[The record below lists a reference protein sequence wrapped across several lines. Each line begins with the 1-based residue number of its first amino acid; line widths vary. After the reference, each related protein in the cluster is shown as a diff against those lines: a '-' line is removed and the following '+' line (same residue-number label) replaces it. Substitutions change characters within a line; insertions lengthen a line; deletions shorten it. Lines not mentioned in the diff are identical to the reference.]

1 MSDDPALG
9 LELDDD
15 SPQQGAEVSD
25 PLIRKGCVLSS
36 LQGKGFIFF
45 FFLFPT
51 QKKDPLSP
59 QDPFAETCLGKSES
73 SIASHTSTG
82 SWGRRN
88 NETPYC

>member
-15 SPQQGAEVSD
+15 SPQHGTEVSD
-25 PLIRKGCVLSS
+25 PLTRKECVLSS

-45 FFLFPT
+45 FFFPT

-59 QDPFAETCLGKSES
+59 QVPFAETCLGKPES

-82 SWGRRN
+82 SLGRRN